1 MLSSCVRRSLI
12 SCSTS
17 GGANSGEPGV
27 AGVPPSTLSLRFN
40 CVRRVFSNA
49 TWSWLNS
56 RKLIWYRRETPS
68 VRLSIFNCSSAW
80 RTCSLERESRRSF
93 NEFRIVRRF
102 DSASFIVAERSL
114 RCSVSEANA
123 PSRSARCPVCFSM
136 ADSAVRDSS
145 ACVVSRFSKLIISAW
160 RAAIASASSASR
172 ALIGLDLSGQ
182 RSLLRANL
190 GLLLFALLQFS
201 RKKKNSVVA
210 IGFFTLHRFV
220 ISTGFFQ
227 LAARFFQRCSGVVA
241 FVKQSVPLLADLR
254 TLPVQVRHS
263 RFAFE

>member
-80 RTCSLERESRRSF
+80 RTCSLER
-93 NEFRIVRRF
+93 
-102 DSASFIVAERSL
+102 A
-114 RCSVSEANA
+114 
-123 PSRSARCPVCFSM
+123 
-136 ADSAVRDSS
+136 
-145 ACVVSRFSKLIISAW
+145 
-160 RAAIASASSASR
+160 
-172 ALIGLDLSGQ
+172 
-182 RSLLRANL
+182 LLRANL

-263 RFAFE
+263 RFAF